1 MVNVTLTTQRV
12 REVHFVNRLDK
23 SGQIKLSS
31 SFNFH
36 VDYAADNTRCVASI
50 RAPSTRTTPT
60 SSSSP
65 PKS

>member
-36 VDYAADNTRCVASI
+36 VDYAADNTRCVA
-50 RAPSTRTTPT
+50 
-60 SSSSP
+60 
-65 PKS
+65 